1 MLMIIVIIMWGT
13 PSFTFGWLQL
23 TVLVAGLHLFG
34 SRVCAHLIHMLMR
47 NFMHRKSVSVT
58 GHPSVLQPADKSRE
72 EDLKSQTE

>member
-1 MLMIIVIIMWGT
+1 MLIIVIIMWGT

-34 SRVCAHLIHMLMR
+34 SCVCAHLIRMMMR
-47 NFMHRKSVSVT
+47 SFMHRKSASVT
-58 GHPSVLQPADKSRE
+58 GRPSLLQPADKSRE